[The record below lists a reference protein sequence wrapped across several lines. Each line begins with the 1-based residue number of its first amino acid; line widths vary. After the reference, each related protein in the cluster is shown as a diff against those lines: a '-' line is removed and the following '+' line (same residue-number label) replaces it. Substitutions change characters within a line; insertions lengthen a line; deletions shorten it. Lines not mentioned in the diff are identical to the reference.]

1 MTSTWEGMCSEN
13 TFYDYILPRRNL
25 EVDRAIIHP
34 KYDVTVD
41 TIVFDIA
48 LLKLKD
54 NLDLA
59 EYTPAC
65 LPPTNQIFVGETAW
79 VYGWGRFE
87 NSNLKISHVLRQA
100 TQQVIASDIC
110 ERFWKKEIPPD
121 QLCALAQDQVPCSGD
136 SGGPL
141 TVEVD
146 GRHILIGAASYVKV
160 HVNDNVHVN
169 GCATVDIQ

>member
-25 EVDRAIIHP
+25 EVDRAIIQP
-34 KYDVTVD
+34 KYVGNVGNGTV
-41 TIVFDIA
+41 VFDIA

-65 LPPTNQIFVGETAW
+65 LPATNQIFAGETAW
-79 VYGWGRFE
+79 FYGWGRFE

-110 ERFWKKEIPPD
+110 ERFWREIPPD
-121 QLCALAQDQVPCSGD
+121 QLCALGQDQSPCLGD

-146 GRHILIGAASYVKV
+146 GRHILIGAASYVGTDV
-160 HVNDNVHVN
+160 NVHVN
-169 GCATVDIQ
+169 GCAMVDIQ

>member
-1 MTSTWEGMCSEN
+1 MCSEN

-34 KYDVTVD
+34 KYDNGTF
-41 TIVFDIA
+41 VFDIA

-65 LPPTNQIFVGETAW
+65 LPATNQIFVGETAW
-79 VYGWGRFE
+79 VYGWGKFE
-87 NSNLKISHVLRQA
+87 NSNDDLSHVLRQT

-121 QLCALAQDQVPCSGD
+121 QDLDLEIAPNQLCALAQDQSSCDGD

-146 GRHILIGAASYVKV
+146 GRHILIGAVSYG
-160 HVNDNVHVN
+160 HVN
-169 GCATVDIQ
+169 GCEKVDIQ

>member
-34 KYDVTVD
+34 KYDNGTG
-41 TIVFDIA
+41 VFDIA

-65 LPPTNQIFVGETAW
+65 LPATNQIFVGETAW

-110 ERFWKKEIPPD
+110 ERFWREIPPD
-121 QLCALAQDQVPCSGD
+121 QLCALAQAQDQSPCNGD

-146 GRHILIGAASYVKV
+146 GRHILIGAASYVASQSRL
-160 HVNDNVHVN
+160 N